1 MKSFASPRARGFTL
15 FELMLTLAVAAVL
28 AAVAIPNMR
37 DFLRNNRLA
46 STSNDLIRSMQVA
59 RSEAIKRQRNV
70 VVCASA
76 DPSAAE
82 PTCNYGNFRGW
93 IVFQDGD
100 GDWQVDADDPGT
112 AGIDEGD
119 AIIERHDLVDASVT
133 VKNDRD
139 GIFSYGASGFPNPA
153 GAQVPSTRVVICDIR
168 GNQAVGN
175 DSAAR
180 AIIVA
185 ATGRF
190 RLSRDIATV
199 ATAMGV
205 TGGCP
210 T

>member
-1 MKSFASPRARGFTL
+1 MKPVTPNVARGFTL

-46 STSNDLIRSMQVA
+46 SAGNDLIRSMQIA
-59 RSEAIKRQRNV
+59 RSEAIKRQRSV

-76 DPSAAE
+76 DPAADQ
-82 PTCNYGNFRGW
+82 PTCSYGEFRGW

-100 GDWQVDADDPGT
+100 SDWQVDVDDPDT
-112 AGIDEGD
+112 AGVDEGD
-119 AIIERHDLVDASVT
+119 AVIERHTLLNESVT
-133 VKNDRD
+133 VKNNED
-139 GIFSYGASGFPNPA
+139 GIFSYGASGFPNSA
-153 GAQVPSTRVVICDIR
+153 GAQVPSTRVVICDSR
-168 GNQAVGN
+168 GNQVIGN
-175 DSAAR
+175 NSAAR
-180 AIIVA
+180 VLIVD

-190 RLSRDIATV
+190 RISRDPDDVDA
-199 ATAMGV
+199 AMAL